1 MSLDQELDIKEHP
14 FAAATL
20 FLSNKQCV
28 PPAQL
33 QMFLEPLHSDHLNCY
48 FCNPKLSQNI
58 YGFLLHPCNN
68 HTECTHP
75 EIEESELEEIDC
87 TDPETEKSERAKKLL
102 GCRIQS

>member
-33 QMFLEPLHSDHLNCY
+33 QMFLEPLHSEHLNCY

-58 YGFLLHPCNN
+58 YMAFSYTLATTTLNVH
-68 HTECTHP
+68 
-75 EIEESELEEIDC
+75 
-87 TDPETEKSERAKKLL
+87 
-102 GCRIQS
+102 IQR